1 MSFQS
6 ASVTTSGNNELETD
20 FFQNFSRI
28 FKNVSITGFETFHTA
43 FTCSKK
49 SSMLYLFQRVI
60 RNRCKIDTNRASITN
75 WGKIITSRGSSSCY
89 KSGQFQLLQI
99 GAKLLQIVT
108 VITNWGRI
116 ITNRDRYCKSVQN
129 TNCSWSGSFFKFS
142 KNLVFVL
149 PRSIKLLWKIYQN
162 SQDIPV
168 MESFRN
174 KFRRYLAISV
184 KIIPY
189 HVFPWEML
197 INFQSKF
204 FVVHLWLAASDH
216 LSWSFNLK

>member
-1 MSFQS
+1 MTFLTGITNMSFQS

-28 FKNVSITGFETFHTA
+28 FKSVSITGFETFHTA

-60 RNRCKIDTNRASITN
+60 RNRCKIDTNQASITN

-108 VITNWGRI
+108 VITNWGQI
-116 ITNRDRYCKSVQN
+116 GIGIANRCRTPTAVDQDH
-129 TNCSWSGSFFKFS
+129 FS
-142 KNLVFVL
+142 
-149 PRSIKLLWKIYQN
+149 
-162 SQDIPV
+162 
-168 MESFRN
+168 SFR
-174 KFRRYLAISV
+174 
-184 KIIPY
+184 KILYSYYP
-189 HVFPWEML
+189 E
-197 INFQSKF
+197 
-204 FVVHLWLAASDH
+204 A
-216 LSWSFNLK
+216 

>member
-1 MSFQS
+1 MQ
-6 ASVTTSGNNELETD
+6 D
-20 FFQNFSRI
+20 WY
-28 FKNVSITGFETFHTA
+28 
-43 FTCSKK
+43 K
-49 SSMLYLFQRVI
+49 SSKYYKLGQNY
-60 RNRCKIDTNRASITN
+60 
-75 WGKIITSRGSSSCY
+75 Y

-99 GAKLLQIVT
+99 GTVLVITNWAKLLQIGT

-116 ITNRDRYCKSVQN
+116 ITNRGRYCESVQN

-142 KNLVFVL
+142 NNFVFIL

-174 KFRRYLAISV
+174 KFRSYLAISL

-189 HVFPWEML
+189 HVFPWETL
-197 INFQSKF
+197 INFQNKF

-216 LSWSFNLK
+216 LFWSFNLK

>member
-28 FKNVSITGFETFHTA
+28 FKSVSITGFETFHTA

-75 WGKIITSRGSSSCY
+75 WGKIITNRGSSSCY

-99 GAKLLQIVT
+99 GAELLQIG
-108 VITNWGRI
+108 IGI
-116 ITNRDRYCKSVQN
+116 ANRCRTPTAVDQDH
-129 TNCSWSGSFFKFS
+129 FS
-142 KNLVFVL
+142 
-149 PRSIKLLWKIYQN
+149 
-162 SQDIPV
+162 
-168 MESFRN
+168 SFR
-174 KFRRYLAISV
+174 
-184 KIIPY
+184 KILYSYYP
-189 HVFPWEML
+189 E
-197 INFQSKF
+197 
-204 FVVHLWLAASDH
+204 A
-216 LSWSFNLK
+216 